1 MERIELG
8 VRGSN
13 GNGRALLSYNED
25 GDACRIELDY
35 NGTTLLG
42 DGSDF
47 FDALCVIR
55 QRLEQQG
62 ALLDCYGA
70 SLNVFP
76 SGMSRDMGRGLKA
89 YKLTLGQRGRMQDLV
104 RIFDTGSDVQPATVA
119 AQREFF
125 NVWLKSF

>member
-8 VRGSN
+8 VRDSD
-13 GNGRALLSYNED
+13 GNGTAHLSFDED
-25 GDACRIELDY
+25 GDACRVQLDHK
-35 NGTTLLG
+35 GTTLLG

-47 FDALCVIR
+47 FDALCVVR
-55 QRLEQQG
+55 HQLEERG
-62 ALLDCYGA
+62 VLLDCYGA

-104 RIFDTGSDVQPATVA
+104 RIFDTGPDVQPATVA

-125 NVWLKSF
+125 DGWLKSF

>member
-8 VRGSN
+8 VRGSD
-13 GNGRALLSYNED
+13 GGGSAILSYDED
-25 GDACRIELDY
+25 GDACRVQLDY
-35 NGTTLLG
+35 KGMTLLG

-47 FDALCVIR
+47 FDALCAIR
-55 QRLEQQG
+55 QRLEERG
-62 ALLDCYGA
+62 AMLDCYGA

-76 SGMSRDMGRGLKA
+76 SGMSRGMGRGLKA

-104 RIFDTGSDVQPATVA
+104 RIFDTGPDVQPATVA

-125 NVWLKSF
+125 DAWLKSF

>member
-1 MERIELG
+1 MEQIELG
-8 VRGSN
+8 VRDKDG
-13 GNGRALLSYNED
+13 GTRALLSYDED
-25 GDACRIELDY
+25 GDACQVQLDY
-35 NGTTLLG
+35 RGVALFG
-42 DGSDF
+42 DGNDF
-47 FDALCVIR
+47 FDALCAVR
-55 QRLEQQG
+55 QQLEEQE

-104 RIFDTGSDVQPATVA
+104 RIFDTGPDVQPTTVA

-125 NVWLKSF
+125 DGWLKSF